1 LPKESKNVGGQ
12 AYPSWAEA
20 KAKFMAHTNKVKPKI
35 IEDNNND
42 YTMST
47 FDELPIEHCQAYE
60 IYSRKNM
67 KRNIYRSFF
76 QISKK
81 IDNTKL
87 PQLEKSSPL
96 FLTMIKLSPP
106 LN

>member
-1 LPKESKNVGGQ
+1 LPKEFENVGGQ

-35 IEDNNND
+35 IEDNNNY

-60 IYSRKNM
+60 IL
-67 KRNIYRSFF
+67 
-76 QISKK
+76 KK
-81 IDNTKL
+81 KHEEEYLQEFLSYLKKDRQYKVTPVGEIK
-87 PQLEKSSPL
+87 SPL
-96 FLTMIKLSPP
+96 PHNDQVEPSAK
-106 LN
+106 